1 MGIKGLTDKARLDL
15 DARGRTVRLGF
26 LQKGAKTTKDPNLP
40 AYGKNIVLSDFD
52 FFRFRPVASDAEQA
66 QAMER
71 IFNEVY
77 GVEPRSIGDVRLT
90 ADLAGN
96 FHPDN
101 CAWLLANIYG
111 PKGMTFLARS
121 DGEYIRQMRNPK
133 TGKVEMFDAAG
144 NAATLPE
151 YVRRHDDHTRLDGEG
166 KACFVWE
173 GKLIPWQQSM
183 AIDLILPAFN
193 RRLYEE
199 GIAGHGVITFI
210 THGSYD
216 IPVLIDEYHGI
227 LNEVM
232 SLFAGALNG
241 SAEVARNH
249 IPLRNIPLRLFRSED
264 KITTPDYRSKDPA
277 SRLHSTRWNCHWQL
291 APEFAASMQ
300 AALDQRTQMTL
311 AAVANMPLLVAGAR
325 PSIDQIND
333 DLFGGGSITRVLPA
347 VAATP
352 PSSDPWGADEDV
364 DPGTLLEGELEPPDS
379 AEWEVEAPPP
389 TDWQAEALRARD
401 VSEWAIAAFQLPG
414 TGNVLQDAA
423 ATRRWYEHVI
433 GQQFNPQTNDAAL
446 AALDKYTHAV
456 ADGAKKPAAIE
467 AAKKIYQ
474 TAQIPF

>member
-1 MGIKGLTDKARLDL
+1 
-15 DARGRTVRLGF
+15 VRLGF

-66 QAMER
+66 QAMEQ
-71 IFNEVY
+71 IFYEVY
-77 GVEPRSIGDVRLT
+77 GTEPRVIGDVRLT
-90 ADLAGN
+90 ADVAGN
-96 FHPDN
+96 FRPDD

-111 PKGMTFLARS
+111 PKGTTFLARS
-121 DGEYIRQMRNPK
+121 DGEYIRQMRDPK
-133 TGKVEMFDAAG
+133 TGRVQMFDVP

-151 YVRRHDDHTRLDGEG
+151 YVRRHEDFTKLDGEG
-166 KACFVWE
+166 KPCFVWE
-173 GKLIPWQQSM
+173 GKLYPWQQSM
-183 AIDLILPAFN
+183 AVDLILPAFN

-241 SAEVARNH
+241 SAEAARNH

-333 DLFGGGSITRVLPA
+333 DLFGGGSTTRALPA

-352 PSSDPWGADEDV
+352 TSSDPWGADEDI
-364 DPGTLLEGELEPPDS
+364 DPGTLEGELEGD
-379 AEWEVEAPPP
+379 AGAEAPPP
-389 TDWQAEALRARD
+389 TDWRAEAMRARD
-401 VSEWAIAAFQLPG
+401 VSEWAMAAYQLPG
-414 TGNVLQDAA
+414 TGNALQDAA

-433 GQQFNPQTNDAAL
+433 GQFNPQTNDAAL
-446 AALDKYTHAV
+446 AALEKYAHAV

-467 AAKKIYQ
+467 AAKKAYQ
-474 TAQIPF
+474 TVQIPF